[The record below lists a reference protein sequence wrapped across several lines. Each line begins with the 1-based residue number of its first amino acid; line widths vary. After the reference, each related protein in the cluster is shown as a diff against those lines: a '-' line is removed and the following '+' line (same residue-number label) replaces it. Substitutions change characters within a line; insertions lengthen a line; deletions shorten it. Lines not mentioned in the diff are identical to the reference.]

1 MLDYL
6 DDRIKRKAKKPF
18 LAYFG
23 FSHPHDERWGRDDLN
38 EKYGV
43 SNVKSPP
50 SEVSNESPRV
60 PVSWLP
66 AHPFPDGHPGLR
78 DEVRVPGVMTSRS
91 EATVRNELGREY
103 ACIENIDDQVGL
115 VVEKLKKMGELE
127 NTYIIYTADHG
138 IAVGRHG
145 LMGKQNLYE
154 HSWRVPFIVS
164 GPGIKSG
171 TRAKGNNYLLDIL
184 PTVCDLA
191 GIAIPKTVQ
200 GKSLKPVLEGEKEQ
214 IRNVLYGAYCG
225 GTKPGMRS
233 VRKGDWKLIK
243 YDTMDGTVRR
253 TQLFNLKENPHE
265 LLIEHQ
271 AKDVIDKTGNS
282 PRKKQVNL
290 AVNPQYKDEL
300 KEMEELLLSEMKR
313 LNDPYRFWDQ
323 PFK

>member
-1 MLDYL
+1 
-6 DDRIKRKAKKPF
+6 
-18 LAYFG
+18 
-23 FSHPHDERWGRDDLN
+23 
-38 EKYGV
+38 
-43 SNVKSPP
+43 
-50 SEVSNESPRV
+50 
-60 PVSWLP
+60 
-66 AHPFPDGHPGLR
+66 
-78 DEVRVPGVMTSRS
+78 MTSRT

-115 VVEKLKKMGELE
+115 VINKLQSMGELE

-171 TRAKGNNYLLDIL
+171 TRAKGNNYLFDIL

-191 GIAIPKTVQ
+191 GIDIPKTVQ
-200 GKSLKPVLEGEKEQ
+200 GKSIKPVLMGKSQQ

-243 YDTMDGTVRR
+243 YDTMEGTVRK
-253 TQLFNLKENPHE
+253 TQLFNLKDNPEE
-265 LLIEHQ
+265 LLLEHQ
-271 AKDVIDKTGNS
+271 QKDVIAKTGNRPS
-282 PRKKQVNL
+282 KNQVNL
-290 AVNPQYKDEL
+290 AGNQKYAKKL
-300 KEMEELLLSEMKR
+300 QEMEGLLFKEMKR
-313 LNDPYRFWDQ
+313 LQDPYRLWDQ
-323 PFK
+323 PQD